1 MKSGNEATAITVD
14 AFRAL
19 DIDFFL
25 AGSYSSNFYGIPRAT
40 RDADFVVIL
49 SQPIETIAAELG
61 EEFILDPQSSFEG
74 ITGTRRDIFN
84 LPAIAFKIEIFQLS
98 EDPHDQS
105 RFARR
110 LPVFDELVNREIFIP
125 TAEDVIITKLRW
137 EKIGKRGKDAT
148 DVRDVIT
155 VQGDAALNW
164 KYIHHWANEH
174 GTRKLLNEI
183 RASIPP
189 ID

>member
-84 LPAIAFKIEIFQLS
+84 LPAIAFKI
-98 EDPHDQS
+98 
-105 RFARR
+105 
-110 LPVFDELVNREIFIP
+110 
-125 TAEDVIITKLRW
+125 
-137 EKIGKRGKDAT
+137 
-148 DVRDVIT
+148 
-155 VQGDAALNW
+155 
-164 KYIHHWANEH
+164 
-174 GTRKLLNEI
+174 
-183 RASIPP
+183 
-189 ID
+189 